1 MCFRFEKNLVLF
13 FKLVLG
19 KVILLILLLFRIR
32 FFNLKKKIIR
42 LNNEFFISIF
52 LNKVVY
58 EEKMFFF

>member
-58 EEKMFFF
+58 EEKMFFY